1 MNLNDDKVTLTSGT
15 VTQAIQ
21 NYMIDLQAGGNYST
35 SPRMQQSMAI
45 VTAWADA
52 VTNANSPLYNEL
64 QVFSSTLLGGFQ
76 SQASPLALCSNAIFS
91 NWQLYSGK
99 APFDDRQY
107 FSLINSWIFT
117 LLNLQAQAM
126 QMIQAANQFK
136 CVFGGVARLPSC
148 RV

>member
-1 MNLNDDKVTLTSGT
+1 VNLNDDKVTLTSGT

-52 VTNANSPLYNEL
+52 VTDVNNPLYNEL

-76 SQASPLALCSNAIFS
+76 SQASPLASCANAVYS
-91 NWQLYSGK
+91 NWKLYAQK

-107 FSLINSWIFT
+107 FSLINSWVFS

-136 CVFGGVARLPSC
+136 YVCRQVARLASR